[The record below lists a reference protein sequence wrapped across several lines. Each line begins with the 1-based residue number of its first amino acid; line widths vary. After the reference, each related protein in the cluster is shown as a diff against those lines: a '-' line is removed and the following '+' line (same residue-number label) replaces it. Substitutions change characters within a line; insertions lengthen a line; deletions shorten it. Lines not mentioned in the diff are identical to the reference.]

1 MNSPRQNGPR
11 PEGRVSQTVESWL
24 TAIAAVMMAASV
36 IALVMLVSTA
46 FAPPRVGDIVLF
58 KPGARVADSF
68 TITAHQVGA
77 PASACTLDPAVMVQG
92 GGSLVVE
99 SRSVPAHDYQVHWAG
114 SRTAKDG
121 HNCGQSADLVLRQ
134 ADLQSLVNAMGGR
147 GLAGRGYVF

>member
-1 MNSPRQNGPR
+1 MNSPRHNGPGGESR
-11 PEGRVSQTVESWL
+11 ISQTVESWL
-24 TAIAAVMMAASV
+24 TAAAVVMMAASV
-36 IALVMLVSTA
+36 ITLVMLVATA

-68 TITAHQVGA
+68 TVTAHRPGT
-77 PASACTLDPAVMVQG
+77 SGSSCTLDPAVMVQG

-99 SRSVPAHDYQVHWAG
+99 SRSVAAHDYQVHWAG
-114 SRTAKDG
+114 SRTAKGG